1 MTAGGW
7 LSQRSCRSG
16 WQSDA
21 KFKSMATLPPVSAVS
36 LRRHGAG
43 GGLRS
48 WKVDVRGDG
57 RKKTHRYTYDHALN
71 VQPSCRCWSRG
82 WPVARPSRQWDEPP
96 DINAVGVHADKEW
109 DSATCSRTV
118 TSVFAVGQLRQNV
131 PVRELLW

>member
-21 KFKSMATLPPVSAVS
+21 EFKSMARLPPVSAVS

-57 RKKTHRYTYDHALN
+57 RKKTHRYTDDHALN
-71 VQPSCRCWSRG
+71 VRPELPLLEQGVAGCPTQPTMG
-82 WPVARPSRQWDEPP
+82 
-96 DINAVGVHADKEW
+96 
-109 DSATCSRTV
+109 
-118 TSVFAVGQLRQNV
+118 
-131 PVRELLW
+131 